1 MLRLLWNNF
10 PFIFSKLKLSHFL
23 CIITK
28 DCTHLIIYFL
38 IKHRKFIYRI
48 HYGLG
53 ILYYQWKLYYHF
65 MCIYASIMRND
76 ISTVSK
82 NHHTIKSGSYM
93 LGKIVDNILYALFL
107 QHLKNCKKIHPTLIC
122 CDNDHAHLYMAIN
135 SIV

>member
-38 IKHRKFIYRI
+38 IKHRKFIYIYRI

-53 ILYYQWKLYYHF
+53 IRYYQWKFYCRF
-65 MCIYASIMRND
+65 MCIYASIMGND
-76 ISTVSK
+76 ISIVSNK
-82 NHHTIKSGSYM
+82 NHHTIKSGSHM
-93 LGKIVDNILYALFL
+93 LGKVVDNILYALFL
-107 QHLKNCKKIHPTLIC
+107 QHLKNCKKYIP
-122 CDNDHAHLYMAIN
+122 Y
-135 SIV
+135 